1 MKKILMSIMAVLFA
15 ANSFAQYNSGGF
27 SLSESTVY
35 YGVRMGLNLST
46 ITGDG
51 TDDASMKAGLNLGG
65 VVGLRVSD
73 ATPLFLE
80 SGLYFTMSGANGKG
94 KNVVNLNY
102 FEIPILMKYGIQAT
116 DDIAILPYIGPTL
129 RFGIGGKTKE
139 EKSTGLDSYGSFSK
153 DGAYNRPD
161 VGIKIGCGAEYNKLY
176 AELGYQFGITNIY
189 DSDNISNHNGALFI
203 NIGMN
208 F

>member
-1 MKKILMSIMAVLFA
+1 MSIVAVLFA

-35 YGVRMGLNLST
+35 YGVRFGLNLST
-46 ITGDG
+46 LTGDG
-51 TDDASMKAGLNLGG
+51 TDDASMKAGMNLGG

-73 ATPLFLE
+73 SAPLFLE

-94 KNVVNLNY
+94 KDVVNLNY

-116 DDIAILPYIGPTL
+116 DDIAVLPYLGPTL
-129 RFGIGGKTKE
+129 RMGIGGKTKE
-139 EKSTGLDSYGSFSK
+139 DNGAGGVSSVGSFSS

-161 VGIKIGCGAEYNKLY
+161 VGIKIGCGVEYNKLY
-176 AELGYQFGITNIY
+176 GELGYQFGITNIL
-189 DSDNISNHNGALFI
+189 DSDNNAQHNGALFI